1 MKKKIAIILSL
12 LLCVSMFPM
21 EAQAAIKSA
30 GEPTE
35 VESLISSENLE
46 HNFVKVTAMGDTLQ
60 IEVETSVKAAEYNYS
75 LVKIGATKREWA
87 GRV

>member
-35 VESLISSENLE
+35 VESPISSENLE
-46 HNFVKVTAMGDTLQ
+46 HNFVKATATGSSPYVEADRPLDT
-60 IEVETSVKAAEYNYS
+60 
-75 LVKIGATKREWA
+75 
-87 GRV
+87 

>member
-1 MKKKIAIILSL
+1 
-12 LLCVSMFPM
+12 MFPM

-46 HNFVKVTAMGDTLQ
+46 HNFVKVTANGTSLY
-60 IEVETSVKAAEYNYS
+60 VE
-75 LVKIGATKREWA
+75 GASPL
-87 GRV
+87 